1 MCSHD
6 VLSSHTG
13 PHVQAE
19 LAARWGEQAAPVKS
33 QIRQLLLGTLG
44 TEVVPALLLFTPI
57 GSSFRLTW
65 LEWTRPFF
73 RYK

>member
-1 MCSHD
+1 M
-6 VLSSHTG
+6 SSDNG
-13 PHVQAE
+13 IHVQAE

-44 TEVVPALLLFTPI
+44 TEVVPVLLLFSPI
-57 GSSFRLTW
+57 GSLFNLIW
-65 LEWTRPFF
+65 LEWICRFF